1 MCMSVC
7 VCDSVLLWISPAESR
22 LCYLRTSFNLWN
34 PAFNTPRAG
43 PRIFLGGQGRSSR
56 VEEVHQ
62 DMIFV
67 RFSEK
72 LHEIKTYLS

>member
-1 MCMSVC
+1 MYVCVC
-7 VCDSVLLWISPAESR
+7 VCDSVLLWIRPAESR
-22 LCYLRTSFNLWN
+22 LCHLRTSFNAWN
-34 PAFNTPRAG
+34 TSDE
-43 PRIFLGGQGRSSR
+43 PRISVVGGTTVCQRLWVG
-56 VEEVHQ
+56 EVRQ